1 MIIWVGFN
9 YLYRVKRGCHEIIL
23 FHDSPLFCNESI
35 NENENKVIFYYD
47 RKLKRACEK
56 MVETEYVNKNN
67 KYWKIHRLLRDI
79 QNKLYLYQNENFN

>member
-1 MIIWVGFN
+1 
-9 YLYRVKRGCHEIIL
+9 
-23 FHDSPLFCNESI
+23 
-35 NENENKVIFYYD
+35 
-47 RKLKRACEK
+47 